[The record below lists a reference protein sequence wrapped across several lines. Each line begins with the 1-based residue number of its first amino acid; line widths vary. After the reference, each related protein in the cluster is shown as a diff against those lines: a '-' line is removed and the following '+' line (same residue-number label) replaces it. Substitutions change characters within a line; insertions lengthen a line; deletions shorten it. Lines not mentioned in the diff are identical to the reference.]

1 MLRQYVACF
10 LLIESESLNHLRNQ
24 FKKKT
29 LLKKTLLFLK

>member
-24 FKKKT
+24 FKKKNIVE
-29 LLKKTLLFLK
+29 KNIVVP